1 MTSADAQF
9 ALEIAV
15 ETGRALVDLRASLG
29 PIRDEVQRRNLMD
42 AGDRTAQ
49 TILARRLVAQRP
61 GDCVLSE
68 EAADSQDRLVADRVW
83 IIDPL
88 DGTDEFGQGRPDFAV
103 QVALWQRGNPG
114 AEADVVGSITDAAVV
129 TPALGEMW
137 STASHR
143 IVGPLPTHRPLRIVV
158 SRSRPPV
165 GLARILEGVSA
176 ELTERGIA
184 RLGIEA
190 ANVGS
195 VGAKLG
201 EVMAGRAEA
210 YLHTGGLHEWDLAAP
225 YACALAHGLVALGP
239 VQAFNRMPP
248 TTGPVLIAHPA
259 LAEVLAVHR

>member
-1 MTSADAQF
+1 MSSSDASF
-9 ALEIAV
+9 ALEIAQ
-15 ETGRALVDLRASLG
+15 EAGRALVDLRASLG
-29 PIRDEVQRRNLMD
+29 PIRDEAQRRSLMD

-49 TILARRLVAQRP
+49 AILARRLAAQRP

-68 EAADSQDRLVADRVW
+68 EADDCAARLVADRVW

-103 QVALWQRGNPG
+103 HVALWQRGDPDPN
-114 AEADVVGSITDAAVV
+114 ADVAGSITDAAVV

-137 STASHR
+137 STATHR
-143 IVGPLPTHRPLRIVV
+143 IVRPLPANRALRIVV

-165 GLARILEGVSA
+165 GLSQLLADVSA
-176 ELTERGIA
+176 DLRERGITA
-184 RLGIEA
+184 RGIEA
-190 ANVGS
+190 VNVGS

-239 VQAFNRMPP
+239 QQAFNRMPP
-248 TTGPVLIAHPA
+248 CVGSVLITHPA
-259 LAEVLAVHR
+259 LVEVLAAHR

>member
-1 MTSADAQF
+1 MTSADASF

-15 ETGRALVDLRASLG
+15 EAGRALVDLRTSLG
-29 PIRDEVQRRNLMD
+29 PIRDEAQRRNLMD

-49 TILARRLVAQRP
+49 TILARRLAAQRP

-68 EAADSQDRLVADRVW
+68 EAADSQERLVADRVW

-103 QVALWQRGNPG
+103 HVALWQRGNPG
-114 AEADVVGSITDAAVV
+114 AAPGAVGSITDAAVV
-129 TPALGEMW
+129 TPALGELW
-137 STASHR
+137 STATHR
-143 IVGPLPTHRPLRIVV
+143 IVGPLPTHRALRIVV

-165 GLARILEGVSA
+165 GLPRLLEEASA
-176 ELTERGIA
+176 DLKERGITA
-184 RLGIEA
+184 RGIEA

-225 YACALAHGLVALGP
+225 YACALAHGLVAVGP
-239 VQAFNRMPP
+239 PLVFNRMPP
-248 TTGPVLIAHPA
+248 CSGPVLITHPA
-259 LAEVLAVHR
+259 LAEVLAAHA